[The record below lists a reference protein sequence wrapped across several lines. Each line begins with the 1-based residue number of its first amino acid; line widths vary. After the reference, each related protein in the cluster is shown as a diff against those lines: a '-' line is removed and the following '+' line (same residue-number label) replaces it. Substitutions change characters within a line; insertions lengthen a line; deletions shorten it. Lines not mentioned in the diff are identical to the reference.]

1 MISKYLY
8 CFFFYTKQKNK
19 GKMVLDWG
27 FSGKSEPVAQFLSG
41 GLAGVAAWTSIY
53 PIDVVKS
60 RVQSS
65 KHLSMGDA
73 FIDGWKQGGV
83 RSFFQGFSTTVAKGF
98 VCSGVTF
105 LGVEI
110 VMLAIEKFDK
120 N

>member
-1 MISKYLY
+1 
-8 CFFFYTKQKNK
+8 
-19 GKMVLDWG
+19 
-27 FSGKSEPVAQFLSG
+27 
-41 GLAGVAAWTSIY
+41 
-53 PIDVVKS
+53 
-60 RVQSS
+60 
-65 KHLSMGDA
+65 MGDA
-73 FIDGWKQGGV
+73 FIDGWKQGGI